1 MVKINLLPWREE
13 LRQQKQRDFL
23 TAIGLAAALVLSI
36 MAAVHMHIEGLK
48 THQTARNQLLQTE
61 IDVVDKKIVEIK
73 EIEDKKNKLLVKI
86 DLIQTLQESRPQIVH
101 LFDELAKR
109 TPEGVFLTQ
118 FKQTG
123 KALVLEGKA
132 QSNARVSAYMRE
144 IENSQWLSAPQLSV
158 IKGQQELSAQ
168 NGKESGSGQLS
179 DFTLMATQGRSD
191 TKVDTGDQP

>member
-48 THQTARNQLLQTE
+48 THQTARNQLLQSE
-61 IDVVDKKIVEIK
+61 IDVVDKKIIEIK
-73 EIEDKKNKLLVKI
+73 EIEEKKNKLLVKI
-86 DLIQTLQESRPQIVH
+86 
-101 LFDELAKR
+101 EL
-109 TPEGVFLTQ
+109 TP
-118 FKQTG
+118 
-123 KALVLEGKA
+123 
-132 QSNARVSAYMRE
+132 
-144 IENSQWLSAPQLSV
+144 WLSAPQLSV

-191 TKVDTGDQP
+191 TKADAGDQP